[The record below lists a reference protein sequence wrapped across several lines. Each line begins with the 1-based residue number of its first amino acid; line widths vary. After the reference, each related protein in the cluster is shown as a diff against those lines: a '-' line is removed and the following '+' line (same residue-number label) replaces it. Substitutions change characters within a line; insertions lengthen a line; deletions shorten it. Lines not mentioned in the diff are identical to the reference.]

1 MYVYKTS
8 SEAVVT
14 GVDVKVGGF
23 CAYAAIEIVN
33 RVSIDSINFLILYL
47 VFDLRHPDKVEKPI
61 PIMDQSLGDDHS
73 NKCSDISIQYAIN
86 IFFC

>member
-1 MYVYKTS
+1 MLFLPRQFNKTIKRNP
-8 SEAVVT
+8 ERL
-14 GVDVKVGGF
+14 
-23 CAYAAIEIVN
+23 N
-33 RVSIDSINFLILYL
+33 RLLNFEDRTDSKYFLILYL
-47 VFDLRHPDKVEKPI
+47 IFDLRHPDKVEKPI